1 MLDIGMGDSYY
12 LPVERIYSL
21 MASDFSCEDQL
32 SHQFKKAVYHAGGD
46 REMICA
52 LRFAGSNRQ
61 RFAIFIDPL
70 PKLGMR

>member
-1 MLDIGMGDSYY
+1 
-12 LPVERIYSL
+12 

-70 PKLGMR
+70 LQLGMR